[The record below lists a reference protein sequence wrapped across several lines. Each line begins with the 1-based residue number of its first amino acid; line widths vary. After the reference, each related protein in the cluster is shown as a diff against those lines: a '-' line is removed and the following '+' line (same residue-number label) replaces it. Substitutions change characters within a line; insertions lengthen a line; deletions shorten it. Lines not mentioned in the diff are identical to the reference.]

1 MGVFLR
7 GQNTTRRGGRADE
20 GGKTDGGC
28 NRVDAAVL
36 EDVTGCEVTEGGR
49 RFKD

>member
-1 MGVFLR
+1 MGVFLKSR
-7 GQNTTRRGGRADE
+7 GTTRGGGCANE

-28 NRVDAAVL
+28 NRVDVAVF

-49 RFKD
+49 RFKE